1 MSLPLAAH
9 PSVQLPRMQRRTV
22 RLDRVRCSGADS
34 LGAEPLAGAGLW
46 VAVTR
51 KKELCAQA
59 CLRPRL
65 GKHDRKGPSDCSV
78 PSPVC
83 LGSISLRCRDGD
95 ALLAC

>member
-1 MSLPLAAH
+1 M
-9 PSVQLPRMQRRTV
+9 
-22 RLDRVRCSGADS
+22 
-34 LGAEPLAGAGLW
+34 AGAGLW